1 MKRVTQKKKDT
12 ISSIIQEL
20 KEIQAEHGD
29 ISVVGKCGGL
39 VMIGVEKYSVTPN
52 FPSSKHNLLDFWE
65 LEETLP
71 NGYSVEGICV
81 RILAD

>member
-29 ISVVGKCGGL
+29 ISVVGKC
-39 VMIGVEKYSVTPN
+39 
-52 FPSSKHNLLDFWE
+52 
-65 LEETLP
+65 
-71 NGYSVEGICV
+71 
-81 RILAD
+81 